1 MSGIYHWYSNQMFNR
16 EKQHIKN
23 RVSTLEE
30 TFNFELL
37 HSTLEMNLSDEIIE
51 LEIFHTPRAWNS
63 SEMPVE
69 QKRREK
75 YPKGWD

>member
-1 MSGIYHWYSNQMFNR
+1 MFNR

-51 LEIFHTPRAWNS
+51 LEIFHTPRA
-63 SEMPVE
+63 
-69 QKRREK
+69 
-75 YPKGWD
+75 